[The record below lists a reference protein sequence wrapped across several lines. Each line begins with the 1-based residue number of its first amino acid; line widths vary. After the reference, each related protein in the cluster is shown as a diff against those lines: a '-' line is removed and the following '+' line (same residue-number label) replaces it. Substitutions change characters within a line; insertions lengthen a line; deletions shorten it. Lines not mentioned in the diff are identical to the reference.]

1 LKFLEHIITSAS
13 DRGKWSRALWPVI
26 IPLIVMLAG
35 VFLVTR
41 YLLPQY
47 SQLFFLFL
55 YSIAGQFIIAVIP
68 HEPTIFYYSK
78 YFSPLSVTL
87 VALLG
92 TLFAEYL
99 NYMLVRLFLQIPK
112 MDDLRKHKTFKKA
125 TDYFLKLPFVSL
137 VIAAITPVPFYP
149 FRIIAPA
156 SEYPL
161 KKYLLA
167 LIIGRT
173 PRFYILA
180 YFGYAVP
187 LPNEIIIGLFVL
199 LFGVSVIYWFKR
211 KGIRGQ

>member
-1 LKFLEHIITSAS
+1 MMA
-13 DRGKWSRALWPVI
+13 A
-26 IPLIVMLAG
+26 

-41 YLLPQY
+41 YLFPQY
-47 SQLFFLFL
+47 SRLFFLFL
-55 YSIAGQFIIAVIP
+55 YSIPGQFIIAIIP

-78 YFSPLSVTL
+78 DFSPLSVTL
-87 VALLG
+87 AALLG

-99 NYMLVRLFLQIPK
+99 NYMLVSLFLKIPK
-112 MDDLRKHKTFKKA
+112 IDELRKHKTFTKA
-125 TDYFLKLPFVSL
+125 THYFLKLPFVSL

-167 LIIGRT
+167 LIVGRT

-187 LPNEIIIGLFVL
+187 LPNEIIIALFIL
-199 LFGVSVIYWFKR
+199 LFAISVIYWFKR
-211 KGIRGQ
+211 KGLRE